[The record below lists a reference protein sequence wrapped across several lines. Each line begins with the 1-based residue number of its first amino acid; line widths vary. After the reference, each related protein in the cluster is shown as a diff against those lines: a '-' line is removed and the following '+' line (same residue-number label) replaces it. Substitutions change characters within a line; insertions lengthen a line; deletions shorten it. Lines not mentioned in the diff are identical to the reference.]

1 MRLQHAPARPAGTS
15 NPARPGFTL
24 IELLVVIAVVAILS
38 SLLLPAVQQAREAA
52 RMTQCK
58 NNLKQIA
65 LAVHNYESTYGVFPA
80 ANSAGDSGGFRAG
93 GFLPTLSGG
102 SLFAQI
108 LPQLD
113 AANSFERYDFNRP
126 NNDPFNVEVS
136 GQRIPAFLCPAAAPG
151 RAVPGCE
158 DDAGRA
164 PGNYAVSIGT
174 RDYDPYWSFFGSPP
188 PELDG
193 AIVYTDAAT
202 PRTGFQSLRDGA
214 TQTVMVG
221 ETAYNLPDYLF
232 STRVGAADCA
242 GTPRYSFTYWV
253 NPFPGSTA
261 CTTQYAFNPR
271 DVGGD
276 GVFESGW
283 TKSFRSD
290 HRGGVNFAVCDGS
303 VQFVADSIDP
313 GLLDAAASR
322 DGGEV
327 IDDAVF

>member
-1 MRLQHAPARPAGTS
+1 MSRSKHK
-15 NPARPGFTL
+15 PGFTL
-24 IELLVVIAVVAILS
+24 IELLVVIAIIGILVG
-38 SLLLPAVQQAREAA
+38 LLLPAVQAAREAA
-52 RMTQCK
+52 RRMSCQ
-58 NNLKQIA
+58 NNLHQVI
-65 LAVHNYESTYGVFPA
+65 LAVHNYESTYKVFPT
-80 ANSAGDSGGFRAG
+80 ANSAGDNGGFANIRSGGFLA
-93 GFLPTLSGG
+93 TLSGG
-102 SLFAQI
+102 SLFTQI

-113 AANSFERYDFNRP
+113 AANSFDRYDFNRP
-126 NNDPFNVEVS
+126 NNDPFNVAVS
-136 GQRIPAFLCPAAAPG
+136 GQKIPTFLCPSAAPG
-151 RAVPGCE
+151 REVPSCE

-174 RDYDPYWSFFGSPP
+174 RDYNPYWSFFGSPP

-232 STRVGAADCA
+232 STRVGAPDCA
-242 GTPRYSFTYWV
+242 GTPRYSFTYWA

-276 GVFESGW
+276 GVFEPGW

-290 HRGGVNFAVCDGS
+290 HAGGANFAVCDGS
-303 VQFVADSIDP
+303 VQFVSDGVDAEV
-313 GLLDAAASR
+313 LDAAASR
-322 DGGEV
+322 NGGEV
-327 IDDAVF
+327 TDAAPF